1 MNLTGTGIALRFLF
15 ALLLVLL
22 SYNPSGYSYFHWVY
36 QSISHITPYIVIAGL
51 ILLIGWGVYVK
62 ATLNSLGVV
71 GIVILAALFASL
83 IWLFVYWGFLSVSNI
98 SAMAWVIEVLL
109 AALLAVGMCWSHLTR
124 RMSGQ
129 VDVDEIEEK

>member
-51 ILLIGWGVYVK
+51 ILLIGWGVYIK
-62 ATLNSLGVV
+62 ATLNSLGMV
-71 GIVILAALFASL
+71 GILVLAALFASL
-83 IWLFVYWGFLSVSNI
+83 VWLFVYWGFLSVTNI

-109 AALLAVGMCWSHLTR
+109 AALLAVGMCWSHFTR